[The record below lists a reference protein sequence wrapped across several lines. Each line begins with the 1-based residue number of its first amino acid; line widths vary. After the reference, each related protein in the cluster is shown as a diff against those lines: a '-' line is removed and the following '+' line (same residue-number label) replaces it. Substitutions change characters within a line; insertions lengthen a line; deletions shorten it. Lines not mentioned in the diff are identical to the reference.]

1 LRINQNKKMET
12 TKIALF
18 KSSKIRKTI
27 RKKNNKIICRH
38 DYKNAIK
45 VGNIDYQCPLCGKL
59 LDPKEWFL
67 MNSFEFIEV
76 FLKNNKAAKRG
87 GSVVGK
93 VRKDTKKE
101 IGRSVISK
109 IK

>member
-1 LRINQNKKMET
+1 MET

-18 KSSKIRKTI
+18 KGKKIQKTI
-27 RKKNNKIICRH
+27 RKKDNKIFCRH

-45 VGNIDYQCPLCGKL
+45 VGNIDYQCPLCDKL

-76 FLKNNKAAKRG
+76 FPKNKKAAKRG
-87 GSVVGK
+87 GSVAGK
-93 VRKDTKKE
+93 TRKKTKKE
-101 IGRSVISK
+101 ICRSVISK
-109 IK
+109 KK

>member
-1 LRINQNKKMET
+1 MET

-18 KSSKIRKTI
+18 QGKKIRKTI
-27 RKKNNKIICRH
+27 YKKDNKVICRH

-45 VGNIDYQCPLCGKL
+45 IGNIDYQCSLCDKL

-76 FLKNNKAAKRG
+76 FPENKKAAKRG
-87 GSVVGK
+87 GNVAENA
-93 VRKDTKKE
+93 RKETE
-101 IGRSVISK
+101 NRY
-109 IK
+109 

>member
-1 LRINQNKKMET
+1 MET

-18 KSSKIRKTI
+18 KGNKIQKTI
-27 RKKNNKIICRH
+27 HKKDNKIFCRH

-45 VGNIDYQCPLCGKL
+45 IGNIDYQCPLCGKL
-59 LDPKEWFL
+59 LDPKEWFF

-76 FLKNNKAAKRG
+76 FTKNKKVAKRG

-93 VRKDTKKE
+93 VREDTKKE